1 MSTQDHRFFDSFM
14 LALGIFVGVVVGV
27 VFFVRMNAFE
37 ARDQFAL
44 DDPEVQ
50 AAIAERIR
58 PVGSV
63 LLIGDPEL
71 DAAAAV
77 TVAIVAPEPVD
88 TVLTGAQTY
97 NEACYLCHSEPGVGG
112 APVIGDAD
120 AWLPRIEQGLEI
132 LHERSIV
139 GYQGELGFM
148 PAKGGR
154 VDLSDAEVTSA
165 VDYMIEQVPL
175 PE

>member
-1 MSTQDHRFFDSFM
+1 MSTRDHRFFDSFM
-14 LALGIFVGVVVGV
+14 LALGILVGVIAGL
-27 VFFVRMNAFE
+27 VFFVRMNAIE
-37 ARDQFAL
+37 ARDQFPL
-44 DDPEVQ
+44 DDPEIQ

-63 LLIGDPEL
+63 LLIGDPEIE
-71 DAAAAV
+71 AAAA
-77 TVAIVAPEPVD
+77 TIAIAAPLPVD

-97 NEACYLCHSEPGVGG
+97 NEACYLCHSAPGVGG
-112 APVIGDAD
+112 APVIGDVE
-120 AWLPRIEQGLEI
+120 AWLPRIEQGIEI
-132 LHERSIV
+132 LHERSLA

-165 VDYMIEQVPL
+165 VDYMIEQVPAA
-175 PE
+175 E